1 MLLKP
6 ERICWPW
13 SSVTLH
19 CNECDLLTVDM
30 MYIMCSGVFMRIVV
44 ATTLLPHENP
54 ELVVVATRQFFPD
67 WHPGEIP
74 PRNKFPSDST
84 PTRMIS
90 DVGSLDG
97 IIENCRKH
105 RILDTALDAM
115 TLHSEGN
122 TTHFSL
128 SRQAASVGR
137 CSFVLEETPVGGS
150 IDVTV
155 TRENLDHYLTELTYH
170 PGREEFPRYPND
182 DASMNDDGSSSVWI
196 SKRRK

>member
-1 MLLKP
+1 
-6 ERICWPW
+6 
-13 SSVTLH
+13 
-19 CNECDLLTVDM
+19 M
-30 MYIMCSGVFMRIVV
+30 MYIMSPDGAMRIVV
-44 ATTLLPHENP
+44 ATTLLPHEHP
-54 ELVVVATRQFFPD
+54 ELVVAATRKFFPD
-67 WHPGEIP
+67 WHPEEIP
-74 PRNKFPSDST
+74 ARNKFPSPST
-84 PTRMIS
+84 PIRMIS
-90 DVGSLDG
+90 DVMSLNE

-115 TLHSEGN
+115 TMNSEGN

-137 CSFVLEETPVGGS
+137 CSFVLEEPPVGGS